1 MLLETELGSILAW
14 RELHENSGSSPKL
27 ECSWDGH
34 RFPEKVSE
42 SVSKS
47 AIEREIPEYL
57 MPIRQEVSDDWSI
70 QKCQDSDK
78 TTNIHPDG

>member
-14 RELHENSGSSPKL
+14 RELHENSGSNPKL
-27 ECSWDGH
+27 ESSWDGY

-47 AIEREIPEYL
+47 ATERENP
-57 MPIRQEVSDDWSI
+57 
-70 QKCQDSDK
+70 
-78 TTNIHPDG
+78 